1 MFNGDTNVENVE
13 EIITLVP
20 VKELFKQHLPLWLGM
35 GYFHTCL
42 EK

>member
-1 MFNGDTNVENVE
+1 MFNGDTNEENVK

-20 VKELFKQHLPLWLGM
+20 IKRIVQTTLPLWLGM
-35 GYFHTCL
+35 GYFHTYL